1 MGHLEVDAKVLERD
15 ECSPLMWKYS
25 QGIAVNVV
33 TRRSQ
38 LAETA
43 SELKA
48 MYSLVAAGKSVRRAL
63 SSLAELMPAVELV
76 EPRMLD
82 VESDFAL
89 EPKNSLTADHV
100 QKFVGPRM
108 VGTEPGQLLGPKISN
123 WLQAA
128 GELVLELTASKA
140 AEFGLEFVL
149 EAMY

>member
-25 QGIAVNVV
+25 QVIAVNVV
-33 TRRSQ
+33 PRQSQ
-38 LAETA
+38 LPETV

-48 MYSLVAAGKSVRRAL
+48 MYSLVAVVKSGRWTV

-76 EPRMLD
+76 EPRVLD
-82 VESDFAL
+82 VGSDFAL
-89 EPKNSLTADHV
+89 EPKNSLVADHV

-108 VGTEPGQLLGPKISN
+108 VGTEPGQLLGPKNSH

-128 GELVLELTASKA
+128 GELVLELTASKV
-140 AEFGLEFVL
+140 AEFGLEFVM